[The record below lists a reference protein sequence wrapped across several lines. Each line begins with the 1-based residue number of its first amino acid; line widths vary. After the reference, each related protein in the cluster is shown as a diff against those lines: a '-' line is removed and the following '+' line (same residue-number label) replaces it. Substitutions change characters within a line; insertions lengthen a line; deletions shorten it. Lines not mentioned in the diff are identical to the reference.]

1 MVGGYAAAMSD
12 ESTSET
18 KPGPANPQPEG
29 EEAATPPGGS
39 LRQDGPAPQA
49 PGGHD
54 DDVSGGRAA
63 NKHASESGGHTIDI
77 EDEQPSSNGS
87 EDDGE
92 DLQEENAETSLDQPS
107 EG

>member
-1 MVGGYAAAMSD
+1 MSD
-12 ESTSET
+12 ET

-39 LRQDGPAPQA
+39 LRQDGPAPQVSE
-49 PGGHD
+49 GHD
-54 DDVSGGRAA
+54 DDVSGSPTA

-77 EDEQPSSNGS
+77 EDEQPSGNPGA
-87 EDDGE
+87 EDDG
-92 DLQEENAETSLDQPS
+92 DDVQEENAETSLDQPS